1 MRVGDD
7 AASAATVR
15 QLDACCLD
23 WHDGATHAGTG
34 DVRTKCGLAVKSQCS
49 CYGSC
54 VERYFRRRCVPANQV
69 PQCIVG
75 YCRRELVSA
84 GPISSVTLCFGSL
97 CGVLNAKGKYHLA
110 FPERKAIR
118 EVASGKR
125 ADCPGDFLSARESY
139 EHLRIVSEKDE
150 RIISKRELNI
160 LSMYTKG
167 LTTEEIGKYLNISCE
182 TALSHVHHASKK
194 LGVSKRIEA
203 IRFCQQHHL
212 IQE

>member
-1 MRVGDD
+1 MNLALNGISGVDVYRQIRCRNASLGIVGVNSYPLDQYRQQL
-7 AASAATVR
+7 ASA
-15 QLDACCLD
+15 
-23 WHDGATHAGTG
+23 GAQ
-34 DVRTKCGLAVKSQCS
+34 GLFS
-49 CYGSC
+49 
-54 VERYFRRRCVPANQV
+54 RRDIFSPAF
-69 PQCIVG
+69 
-75 YCRRELVSA
+75 A
-84 GPISSVTLCFGSL
+84 
-97 CGVLNAKGKYHLA
+97 
-110 FPERKAIR
+110 KAIR

-167 LTTEEIGKYLNISCE
+167 LTTEEIGKYLNISCG

>member
-49 CYGSC
+49 CYESC

-84 GPISSVTLCFGSL
+84 GPISSAACFPGAQGLFSRRDIFSP
-97 CGVLNAKGKYHLA
+97 A
-110 FPERKAIR
+110 FAKAIR

-167 LTTEEIGKYLNISCE
+167 LTTEEIGKYLNISCR

-203 IRFCQQHHL
+203 IRFCPQHHL

>member
-54 VERYFRRRCVPANQV
+54 VERYFRRRCVPVNQV

-84 GPISSVTLCFGSL
+84 GPISSAACFRRGSRVVLQAGYLLTGFCKSYSGGGFGKTRRLPGRFSFSERMLMSIFASFPKKTNGLFPSENSTYFLCTQ
-97 CGVLNAKGKYHLA
+97 
-110 FPERKAIR
+110 
-118 EVASGKR
+118 
-125 ADCPGDFLSARESY
+125 
-139 EHLRIVSEKDE
+139 KD
-150 RIISKRELNI
+150 
-160 LSMYTKG
+160 
-167 LTTEEIGKYLNISCE
+167 
-182 TALSHVHHASKK
+182 
-194 LGVSKRIEA
+194 
-203 IRFCQQHHL
+203 
-212 IQE
+212 

>member
-49 CYGSC
+49 CYESC
-54 VERYFRRRCVPANQV
+54 VERYFRVDVYRQIRCRNASLG
-69 PQCIVG
+69 IVG
-75 YCRRELVSA
+75 VNSYPLDQYRQQLASA
-84 GPISSVTLCFGSL
+84 GAQGLFSRRDIFSP
-97 CGVLNAKGKYHLA
+97 A
-110 FPERKAIR
+110 FAKAIR

-167 LTTEEIGKYLNISCE
+167 LTTEEIGKYLNISCG

-203 IRFCQQHHL
+203 IRFCPQHHL

>member
-84 GPISSVTLCFGSL
+84 GPISSAACFRRGSRV
-97 CGVLNAKGKYHLA
+97 VLQAGYLLTGFCKSY
-110 FPERKAIR
+110 
-118 EVASGKR
+118 SGG
-125 ADCPGDFLSARESY
+125 GDFLSARESY

-167 LTTEEIGKYLNISCE
+167 LTTEEIGKYLNISCG